1 MSLNQNIRFKAPNP
15 SDTNNPQGLY
25 SYLLTGQNLSGAGVP
40 NNNAGTINSRYIDT
54 LSGIEYVK
62 NETGIWEQYIDYSG
76 FAPPPPP
83 PTIPDPLEVGE
94 LRADTIKGKTS
105 DNLTLDAGL
114 NGDINLVL
122 EPTNILNIGGGNI
135 TMQGNGVINSLSP
148 ITGYE
153 ILSDNTTGK
162 QILLSA
168 NTGELNLIGPDP
180 YIIQATNAGASL
192 TLKANAADV
201 VLDAGT
207 AKIKVASSNIAN
219 TTNNSFIIEHQT
231 TGEDIEIKA
240 ESVGAG
246 NVILRAGTGGG
257 QVQTTENLSLQG
269 KDLINVEKVQ
279 HTTATTFIM
288 ENTSNNQDV
297 LIRTTGAG
305 NLRINSGSANIEHET
320 PARFV
325 PFGLTTSS
333 INASHTLT
341 QDSIIAVSSS
351 GVIEF
356 GKVPQT
362 IIFSGINIGVNG
374 INYLDCFNIDPNPGQ
389 VPVCPILNGGKIRRV
404 EAALLFDTPWTW
416 GGATTANIEFGY
428 IALSSPI
435 TTANWTP
442 LFNLSMEPTLDYYY
456 TNSTAN
462 ITMPAAKLGCR
473 LNIVGATP
481 TASTAEIIIKVQL
494 Y

>member
-54 LSGIEYVK
+54 LSGIEYIK
-62 NETGIWEQYIDYSG
+62 NDTGTWEPYIDYSG

-94 LRADTIKGKTS
+94 LRADTIKGKTADS
-105 DNLTLDAGL
+105 FTLDAGL
-114 NGDINLVL
+114 NGDINLTL
-122 EPTNILNIGGGNI
+122 GPSNSLNINSGNTQLTGNGNIIAGSLVSGYQILADTGGGKSINLNPNANEISIIGSAHMNI
-135 TMQGNGVINSLSP
+135 KHNSVGQNLQLQTNDGNI
-148 ITGYE
+148 IM
-153 ILSDNTTGK
+153 
-162 QILLSA
+162 
-168 NTGELNLIGPDP
+168 NTGAGS
-180 YIIQATNAGASL
+180 II
-192 TLKANAADV
+192 ANATI
-201 VLDAGT
+201 G
-207 AKIKVASSNIAN
+207 N

-231 TGEDIEIKA
+231 TGEDVEIKA

-279 HTTATTFIM
+279 HTTASIFTI
-288 ENTSNNQDV
+288 ENTTANQDV
-297 LIRTTGAG
+297 LIKSAG
-305 NLRINSGSANIEHET
+305 VGNIRFNSSGGQNVFESEATFN
-320 PARFV
+320 
-325 PFGLTTSS
+325 PFGLSTSS
-333 INASHTLT
+333 INGSNGLT
-341 QDSIIAVSSS
+341 ENRIMAIESGSII
-351 GVIEF
+351 F

-374 INYLDCFNIDPNPGQ
+374 VNYLDCFNIDPNPGQ
-389 VPVCPILNGGKIRRV
+389 VPICPILNGGKIRRV

-416 GGATTANIEFGY
+416 GGATTANIDFGY
-428 IALSSPI
+428 IALSSPV

-442 LFNLSMEPTLDYYY
+442 LFSLSMEPTLDYYY
-456 TNSTAN
+456 TNAPDINAN
-462 ITMPAAKLGCR
+462 MPPGKLGCR